1 MKSRRWAENL
11 HGVGW
16 VAALVILGLSTAGCS
31 ARSEQPEVA
40 AVPLGPQELFGV
52 ELVKADKTVVPVAG
66 LKDKIV
72 GLYFSAHWC
81 PPCRAFT
88 PKLVEFYNQLKQQNR
103 PFEIVFVSS
112 DRDEAAMFT
121 YMREMKMPWLA
132 VPFDDS
138 RKDALKKQYEVR
150 GIPTLVVLGPDGSTT
165 TRDGRSDVMT
175 HGAAAFDEWQKR

>member
-1 MKSRRWAENL
+1 MRSRHWAEQL
-11 HGVGW
+11 HGVGC

-31 ARSEQPEVA
+31 ARPEQPEVA
-40 AVPLGPQELFGV
+40 AVPSGPQELFGV

-81 PPCRAFT
+81 PPCRTFT